1 MQHTLN
7 YRTEW
12 IEMINTLPD
21 ENDRNALLAAI
32 SLYQIN
38 GQIPNLSP
46 TLNLVFLFIKKE
58 IDEIILQIQIAEA
71 KKEARRMR
79 RNNRPAKPQS
89 QHQEPE
95 PIQESEPTQKPE
107 PVQES
112 EPIQKSNQIQEQIT
126 PPPTPPKNKP
136 ASRNKNF
143 NSLTRAKNQHD
154 RNRKKRYNLLT

>member
-71 KKEARRMR
+71 KKEARRIR
-79 RNNRPAKPQS
+79 RNNRPMKPQP
-89 QHQEPE
+89 QPNEPE
-95 PIQESEPTQKPE
+95 RIQESEAAH
-107 PVQES
+107 ES
-112 EPIQKSNQIQEQIT
+112 NLIPEQIT
-126 PPPTPPKNKP
+126 PPTPPKNKP
-136 ASRNKNF
+136 ASKNKNF
-143 NSLTRAKNQHD
+143 NSLIRAKNQHD
-154 RNRKKRYNLLT
+154 RNRKKRYNILT